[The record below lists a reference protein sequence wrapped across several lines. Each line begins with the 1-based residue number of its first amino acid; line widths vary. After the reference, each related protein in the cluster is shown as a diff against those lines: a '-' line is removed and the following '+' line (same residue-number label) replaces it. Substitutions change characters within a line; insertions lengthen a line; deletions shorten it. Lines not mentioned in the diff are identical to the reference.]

1 MKEFKITD
9 TLKNKKRLQV
19 KVLLIN
25 TYSSIS

>member
-1 MKEFKITD
+1 MKEFKIID

-25 TYSSIS
+25 TYSSIL